1 MQRRRVVITGMGA
14 VTPIGNSPEAA
25 WESAKKGVSGAGPI
39 TLFDTSDYPVT
50 IAAEVKNLTPEDYG
64 VEHRA
69 LRKMARFTQF
79 LLCASAQAI
88 KDSGYTKESLSQEKN
103 GIVVGACMG
112 GLDAYEE
119 GYKKFFDPQSGV
131 SRIPPLT
138 MPLAI
143 SNEAAAN
150 VSMYF
155 DLHGPALTIGTA
167 CASGS
172 DAIGQAV
179 DLIRGGRI
187 DVCLTGGTEASITG
201 FGVGS
206 YATLQALSTHY
217 NDTPQKASR
226 PFDKDRDGFV
236 MGEGSAVFII
246 EELEHAKKRG
256 AKIYAEIAGYGSSSD
271 AFHITAPRK
280 DGEIAKLA
288 IEEALRDANLKAE
301 DIQYYNA
308 HGTSTR
314 ANDICETKVLKMVF
328 GDYAKKLH
336 ISSTKS
342 MTGHMIGAAGA
353 IEALFCVK
361 AINDSFIPPTI
372 NLDNPDIENGCD
384 LDYTPN
390 VGISLPIT
398 ATASC
403 SLGFGGHNACL
414 VITKY
419 IG

>member
-1 MQRRRVVITGMGA
+1 MQRRRVVITGLGA
-14 VTPIGNSPEAA
+14 VTPVGNSPEEA
-25 WESAKKGVSGAGPI
+25 WEAVKNGRSGVSKI
-39 TLFDTSDYPVT
+39 TLFDASDYQVQ
-50 IAAEVKNLTPEDYG
+50 IAAEVKNLDVTRYG
-64 VEHRA
+64 IEHRA

-79 LLCASAQAI
+79 LLCASAQALQ
-88 KDSGYTKESLSQEKN
+88 DAGYTKETISKEKS
-103 GIVVGACMG
+103 GLVIGSCMG
-112 GLDAYEE
+112 GMDVYEDS
-119 GYKKFFDPQSGV
+119 YKKYYDPNGGP
-131 SRIPPLT
+131 SRLPPLS
-138 MPLAI
+138 MPMLL

-155 DLHGPALTIGTA
+155 DIHGPALTIGTA

-172 DAIGQAV
+172 DAIGTAL
-179 DLIRGGRI
+179 DLIRSGRSDI
-187 DVCLTGGTEASITG
+187 CVAGGTEASITG
-201 FGVGS
+201 FSIGCYS
-206 YATLQALSTHY
+206 TLQALSSHF
-217 NDTPQKASR
+217 NDAPEKASR

-236 MGEGSAVFII
+236 MGEGAAVLIL

-256 AKIYAEIAGYGSSSD
+256 AKIYAELAGYGSSSD

-288 IEEALRDANLKAE
+288 IEEALRDANLKPE

-314 ANDICETKVLKMVF
+314 ANDICETKVLKMAF
-328 GDYAKKLH
+328 GEHAKKLH
-336 ISSTKS
+336 VSSTKS

-361 AINDSFIPPTI
+361 AINDNFVPPTI
-372 NLDNPDIENGCD
+372 NLDNADTENGCD

-390 VGISLPIT
+390 KGCSAEIN

-414 VITKY
+414 VIKKFTE
-419 IG
+419 